1 MDEKCTKNT
10 QENEY
15 VWKCVSF
22 FEFIGQNDKSD
33 QATEIKIQVRNKSF
47 AIIGNIPWKQADN
60 CIVRTMII
68 VNDNH

>member
-15 VWKCVSF
+15 AWKCVSF

-33 QATEIKIQVRNKSF
+33 QATEIKSQVRNKSF
-47 AIIGNIPWKQADN
+47 AIIGNIP
-60 CIVRTMII
+60 
-68 VNDNH
+68 